1 MAVIESMV
9 KSGFGGAR
17 LTLPFSIMTGTQ
29 QKGVCVG
36 GGGGAI
42 SSAGIEISL
51 TPSALSVNEEHL

>member
-29 QKGVCVG
+29 QKGV
-36 GGGGAI
+36 GGAI

>member
-29 QKGVCVG
+29 QKGAG
-36 GGGGAI
+36 GGGVMC
-42 SSAGIEISL
+42 SAGIEISL

>member
-36 GGGGAI
+36 GAI